1 VISAQFDGNSLARAT
16 GLAGAIRDWG
26 PYVLRAIVGF
36 AAIFATFVWLQH
48 RPALDRIS
56 TELTVVPIR
65 WTLLGAHFVTIAAFA
80 ALSARLYGGAAGDRA
95 SWLAAGWLIA
105 GTLAILLAALAF
117 IPWLQWRRLVV
128 SGGWLWLYTLVAI
141 LLVSAAGNIS

>member
-1 VISAQFDGNSLARAT
+1 MLRPYTKHVSALPHRTLIRRTFLLTLVFALELVVISAQFDGNSLARAT

-80 ALSARLYGGAAGDRA
+80 ILIVVLALV
-95 SWLAAGWLIA
+95 
-105 GTLAILLAALAF
+105 GTGKLLG
-117 IPWLQWRRLVV
+117 
-128 SGGWLWLYTLVAI
+128 SGKK
-141 LLVSAAGNIS
+141 